1 MSSRRNVL
9 VAAGLAAVLSLVL
22 APMST
27 ASDGDLKV
35 TRHHVQGNLVHV
47 TVVNAGDVAKDGQI
61 MVSAMVDGV
70 PAMASVSV
78 GVDSM
83 GAASATVAFGAAVT
97 TVIQV
102 GIIVDSGS
110 PM

>member
-9 VAAGLAAVLSLVL
+9 VSVGLVAVLSLVL

-27 ASDGDLKV
+27 ASDRDLKV
-35 TRHHVQGNLVHV
+35 ARHHVQRNLVHV
-47 TVVNAGDVAKDGQI
+47 TVVNASDVAKDGQI

-70 PAMASVSV
+70 PAMASASVSV
-78 GVDSM
+78 DST

-102 GIIVDSGS
+102 GIIVDDST
-110 PM
+110 PQ

>member
-22 APMST
+22 APIST
-27 ASDGDLKV
+27 ASDRDVKV
-35 TRHHVQGNLVHV
+35 AGHHVQGNLVHV
-47 TVVNAGDVAKDGQI
+47 TVVNAGDMAKDGQI

-70 PAMASVSV
+70 PAMASASVSL
-78 GVDSM
+78 DSM

-97 TVIQV
+97 TVIEV
-102 GIIVDSGS
+102 GIIVDEGT
-110 PM
+110 PQ